1 MLNGLFDFKFKDG
14 MKINVSKN
22 EIYNQMLL
30 YMFFAW
36 KKSVVIVTPTLN
48 EANQLY
54 RDLQYYLKESV
65 YIFPDDDFLTKKAIA
80 SSPELMYMR
89 MKFLNNIDS
98 TDNKILICHTSSFL
112 KKFPAKNSFEEKAI
126 NLKVS
131 KTIDRDDLIEK
142 LKNIGYKRE
151 SLVTNTGEFSV
162 RGFVIDVFPIFSDR
176 PVRIEFFDE
185 EIDEIK
191 YFNENTQLSIQNTQ
205 EVVIKPVN
213 DEYNGSNSSI
223 LSYLNEPLLIYQDYN
238 QIKMVEKSL
247 IEQINYYN
255 EDICRY
261 NRKWKIR
268 FKHCGRKNS

>member
-89 MKFLNNIDS
+89 MKF
-98 TDNKILICHTSSFL
+98 
-112 KKFPAKNSFEEKAI
+112 
-126 NLKVS
+126 
-131 KTIDRDDLIEK
+131 
-142 LKNIGYKRE
+142 
-151 SLVTNTGEFSV
+151 
-162 RGFVIDVFPIFSDR
+162 
-176 PVRIEFFDE
+176 
-185 EIDEIK
+185 
-191 YFNENTQLSIQNTQ
+191 
-205 EVVIKPVN
+205 
-213 DEYNGSNSSI
+213 
-223 LSYLNEPLLIYQDYN
+223 
-238 QIKMVEKSL
+238 
-247 IEQINYYN
+247 
-255 EDICRY
+255 
-261 NRKWKIR
+261 
-268 FKHCGRKNS
+268 